1 MDPDRSLSREIRS
14 YPLSVMDRIAR
25 ERLHSVNFR
34 YMPEL
39 SWHLGYPLCLAV
51 IGSLCLYIYWRFKRS
66 GWL

>member
-1 MDPDRSLSREIRS
+1 
-14 YPLSVMDRIAR
+14 MDRIAR